1 MRHPE
6 HPLGSLVNKPQRQ
19 EEEGCESLSTIK
31 LGRTGRACGPARA
44 RGELRTSLQPTC
56 GVKWSFRCPRPGV
69 GAVVSW
75 LAGCLVLSSL
85 SWPGDGRGW
94 ARPVCG
100 G

>member
-1 MRHPE
+1 MSHCQPSGWGG
-6 HPLGSLVNKPQRQ
+6 LG
-19 EEEGCESLSTIK
+19 
-31 LGRTGRACGPARA
+31 GRVALPGP
-44 RGELRTSLQPTC
+44 RGELRTSLQPTL